1 MSRFRYRV
9 GVAPVSVEN
18 GAVTVRRA
26 LATMARLAAA
36 VLGVAGLAACAGSG
50 FRYVKSAET
59 ETYFKV
65 PEGWKVFQRDEV
77 LGQSAEQSSDDP
89 GLRYLAIFD
98 ADPVPSLD
106 HDLQT
111 AEHPFGLVRVR
122 ALDVEQRD
130 KFSRSEL
137 RNEIVPIDDILDQR
151 IGEVELIEE
160 PESIVKPK
168 GLAGTR
174 LVYRVQTSTG
184 SFTVHQIGLVDP
196 DHRNVYFFIAG
207 CETSCYERNR
217 RMITE
222 VAESWTIKER

>member
-1 MSRFRYRV
+1 M
-9 GVAPVSVEN
+9 
-18 GAVTVRRA
+18 
-26 LATMARLAAA
+26 MARVVAT
-36 VLGVAGLAACAGSG
+36 VLGTAALAACAGSG
-50 FRYVKSAET
+50 FRYVKSTET

-65 PEGWKVFQRDEV
+65 PEEWKVFDRDEV
-77 LGQSAEQSSDDP
+77 LGQSTEPSSQDP

-130 KFSRSEL
+130 KFSRSDL
-137 RNEIVPIDDILDQR
+137 RNEIVPIDDILDQKL
-151 IGEVELIEE
+151 GEVELVQE

-174 LVYRVQTSTG
+174 LVYRVRTSTG
-184 SFTVHQIGLVDP
+184 SFTVDQIGLVDP
-196 DHRNVYFFIAG
+196 DHRYVYFFIAG

-222 VAESWTIKER
+222 VADSWTIKEQ